1 MRLFWLSASL
11 IFILDRISK
20 YLILKAQFE
29 KIEILPILNIV
40 KVWNKGIAFGLF
52 SEIGTV
58 GTILLIFVTL
68 AVLIVAYVWAKK
80 IYLQNKEDKLSLI
93 SLGMLLG
100 GGLGNLIDRTFFGR
114 VFDFIDL
121 HVKNLHWPVFNV
133 ADIAITLALFLL
145 IFGALKIRN
154 VLS

>member
-11 IFILDRISK
+11 IFILDRLSK

-52 SEIGTV
+52 SKTGV
-58 GTILLIFVTL
+58 FSTILLIFVTL
-68 AVLIVAYVWAKK
+68 VVLSIIYIWAKK
-80 IYLQNKEDKLSLI
+80 IYFQNKKDKISLI

-100 GGLGNLIDRTFFGR
+100 GGLGNLIDRIFFGK
-114 VFDFIDL
+114 VLDFIDL

-145 IFGALKIRN
+145 IFRTLKVRN

>member
-11 IFILDRISK
+11 VFILDRISK
-20 YLILKAQFE
+20 YLIFKAQFE
-29 KIEILPILNIV
+29 KIEIFPILNIV

-52 SEIGTV
+52 SKTGIFSN
-58 GTILLIFVTL
+58 ILLILVTL
-68 AVLIVAYVWAKK
+68 VVLLIIYVWAKK
-80 IYLQNKEDKLSLI
+80 IYFQNKEDKISLI

-100 GGLGNLIDRTFFGR
+100 GGMGNLIDRIFFGK

-121 HVKNLHWPVFNV
+121 HIKNLHWPVFNV

-145 IFGALKIRN
+145 IFRTLKIRN

>member
-11 IFILDRISK
+11 IFILDRFSK

-52 SEIGTV
+52 SKTGIFS
-58 GTILLIFVTL
+58 TILLIFVTL
-68 AVLIVAYVWAKK
+68 VVLLIIYVWAKK
-80 IYLQNKEDKLSLI
+80 IYFQNKKDKISLI

-100 GGLGNLIDRTFFGR
+100 GGLGNLIDRIFFGK

-121 HVKNLHWPVFNV
+121 HIKNLHWPVFNV
-133 ADIAITLALFLL
+133 ADIAVTLALFLL
-145 IFGALKIRN
+145 IYKALKIRN

>member
-52 SEIGTV
+52 SKTGILN
-58 GTILLIFVTL
+58 TILLIFVTL
-68 AVLIVAYVWAKK
+68 VVLLIIYAWAKK
-80 IYLQNKEDKLSLI
+80 IYFQNKEDKISLI

-100 GGLGNLIDRTFFGR
+100 GRT
-114 VFDFIDL
+114 
-121 HVKNLHWPVFNV
+121 W
-133 ADIAITLALFLL
+133 
-145 IFGALKIRN
+145 
-154 VLS
+154 

>member
-52 SEIGTV
+52 SKTGV
-58 GTILLIFVTL
+58 FSTILLIFVTL
-68 AVLIVAYVWAKK
+68 VVLSIIYIWAKK
-80 IYLQNKEDKLSLI
+80 IYFQNKKDKISLI

-100 GGLGNLIDRTFFGR
+100 GGLGNLIDRIFFGK
-114 VFDFIDL
+114 VLDFIDL

-145 IFGALKIRN
+145 IFRTLKVRN

>member
-100 GGLGNLIDRTFFGR
+100 GGLGNLIDRIFFGR

-145 IFGALKIRN
+145 IFRALKIRN

>member
-11 IFILDRISK
+11 IFILDRVSK

-52 SEIGTV
+52 SKTGILN
-58 GTILLIFVTL
+58 TILLIFVTL
-68 AVLIVAYVWAKK
+68 VVLLIIYVWAKK
-80 IYLQNKEDKLSLI
+80 IYFQNKDDKISLI

-100 GGLGNLIDRTFFGR
+100 GGLGNLIDRIFFGK

-121 HVKNLHWPVFNV
+121 HIKNLHWPVFNV

-145 IFGALKIRN
+145 IFRTLKIRN

>member
-52 SEIGTV
+52 SKTGILN
-58 GTILLIFVTL
+58 TILLIFVTL
-68 AVLIVAYVWAKK
+68 VVLLIIYVWAKK
-80 IYLQNKEDKLSLI
+80 IYFQNKEDKISLI

-100 GGLGNLIDRTFFGR
+100 
-114 VFDFIDL
+114 VDL
-121 HVKNLHWPVFNV
+121 V
-133 ADIAITLALFLL
+133 I
-145 IFGALKIRN
+145 
-154 VLS
+154 